1 MSSDE
6 WFGPVKRPGRLL
18 RHYFL
23 ISVILVAGGLVASGL
38 LEIFFRYR
46 ESKEHLALLQQEAAA
61 VAALKI
67 ERFIQDI
74 ETAMKAVAKG
84 QGVAPD
90 FKFELKRLF
99 YLAPAITQATILD
112 DRGRRLAQLS
122 RLRVV
127 STAKDSNYSSS
138 MAFQQARSEASLAN
152 NFACA
157 AATPNFLPCCLRVA
171 A

>member
-1 MSSDE
+1 MVGDH
-6 WFGPVKRPGRLL
+6 GRLL

-74 ETAMKAVAKG
+74 ETAMKAAAKG
-84 QGVAPD
+84 AGCGA
-90 FKFELKRLF
+90 
-99 YLAPAITQATILD
+99 
-112 DRGRRLAQLS
+112 G
-122 RLRVV
+122 
-127 STAKDSNYSSS
+127 
-138 MAFQQARSEASLAN
+138 FQI
-152 NFACA
+152 
-157 AATPNFLPCCLRVA
+157 
-171 A
+171 

>member
-1 MSSDE
+1 MISRSIQDLKSKIQI
-6 WFGPVKRPGRLL
+6 GLVGKPGRLL

-99 YLAPAITQATILD
+99 
-112 DRGRRLAQLS
+112 LS
-122 RLRVV
+122 CAGDH
-127 STAKDSNYSSS
+127 SSND
-138 MAFQQARSEASLAN
+138 
-152 NFACA
+152 
-157 AATPNFLPCCLRVA
+157 P
-171 A
+171 

>member
-74 ETAMKAVAKG
+74 ETAMKAAAKG

-112 DRGRRLAQLS
+112 DRGRSTGAALPAASCLNRERFRLFVVDGFPTGTPGAVLS
-122 RLRVV
+122 W
-127 STAKDSNYSSS
+127 SGFFCAK
-138 MAFQQARSEASLAN
+138 L
-152 NFACA
+152 
-157 AATPNFLPCCLRVA
+157 
-171 A
+171 

>member
-1 MSSDE
+1 MIFQSIQNLKSKIQI
-6 WFGPVKRPGRLL
+6 GPVGRPGRLL

-74 ETAMKAVAKG
+74 ETAMKAAAKG

-112 DRGRRLAQLS
+112 DRGIRLAQLS

-127 STAKDSNYSSS
+127 STTKDSRLFVVDGFPTGTPGPVLSWSG
-138 MAFQQARSEASLAN
+138 FF
-152 NFACA
+152 FAK
-157 AATPNFLPCCLRVA
+157 L
-171 A
+171 